1 MIGITS
7 ISISIIDFNLVN
19 QFKFIQQSDESTIT
33 IKFTPMISLLHHVP
47 YRLLVD
53 SEQIIV
59 PFGKPDH
66 MASYS
71 ILSGNQAGLEHQ
83 LQQFARLGIIVNL
96 ALVEIG
102 GERGYRLFTK
112 LINDLIEESLVF
124 EYQ

>member
-7 ISISIIDFNLVN
+7 ISVSIVDFNLVN
-19 QFKFIQQSDESTIT
+19 QFKFIQQSDQRIIT
-33 IKFTPMISLLHHVP
+33 IKLAPMLGLLHHVP

-59 PFGKPDH
+59 PFGKPEH
-66 MASYS
+66 MASYA
-71 ILSGNQAGLEHQ
+71 ILSGNQAGLERQ
-83 LQQFARLGIIVNL
+83 LQQFVRLGIIVNL

-112 LINDLIEESLVF
+112 LIDDLIEESLVF